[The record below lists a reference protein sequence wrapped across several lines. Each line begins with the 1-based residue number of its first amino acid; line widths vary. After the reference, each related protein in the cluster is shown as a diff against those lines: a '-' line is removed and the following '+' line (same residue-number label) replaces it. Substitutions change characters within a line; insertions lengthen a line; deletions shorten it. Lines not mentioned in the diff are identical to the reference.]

1 MKRLVTFGMLL
12 AGVIATAGAMAQVP
26 AGSANTS
33 ASESDEIATM
43 FREGNEALGAGR
55 AADAIANFE
64 ALGDRGI
71 VDPVV
76 SFDRGLAYAARV
88 RAGLEQPGDLGRAAH
103 GFEEARELSHD
114 SALVRDSNEALVT
127 VRAEVAKRRS
137 RAGDPIEVEN
147 GVSLGRSIVKLLPEN
162 LWAALAALAAAALV
176 IGIVLRARSER
187 PRLKVAGNTTGAIG
201 AGVLLAASLCLY
213 SARDIRRHARDAVV
227 VAPSARLLDGQHV
240 VIASQAALPEAA
252 RIQLLDERAE
262 FAHVIAGRSEG
273 WLPSSSI
280 LPLAK

>member
-1 MKRLVTFGMLL
+1 MRRLVAIAMML
-12 AGVIATAGAMAQVP
+12 AGVLATTGARAQAPVP
-26 AGSANTS
+26 STS
-33 ASESDEIATM
+33 SSEADEIDAM
-43 FREGNEALGAGR
+43 FRAGNEALGAGR
-55 AADAIANFE
+55 AAEAIANFE
-64 ALGDRGI
+64 ALGDRGV
-71 VDPVV
+71 VDPVI

-114 SALVRDSNEALVT
+114 SALVRDANDALVA

-162 LWAALAALAAAALV
+162 VWAALAALAAAALV
-176 IGIVLRARSER
+176 IGIVLRARASR

-201 AGVLLAASLCLY
+201 AGVLLAAALCLY
-213 SARDIRRHARDAVV
+213 YARDIRRHTRDAVV

-252 RIQLLDERAE
+252 RIQLLDETAD